1 MTKPAATATYT
12 DAVFRVQDIEQ
23 AKRIILTT
31 ERGLDTETRWQT
43 ETPYLLQQ
51 MLALLPDG
59 ASQLVDFGCGI
70 GRLSKAWLDARPQS
84 TVLGID
90 ISQEMR
96 QLAPGYVQSDRFAAC
111 APAMFDALLA
121 RHWQCDAAIACWI
134 IQHCFDAE
142 KEIARL
148 KAAIK
153 PGGRLFVV
161 NNVTRAVPT
170 DQGWIND
177 GFDVAA
183 SLQRHFKPLALGRLP
198 VEFSSEHIAA
208 NTFLGVYARE

>member
-1 MTKPAATATYT
+1 MPTYS

-31 ERGLDTETRWQT
+31 EKGLDTETRWQT
-43 ETPYLLQQ
+43 ETPFLLQQ
-51 MLALLPDG
+51 MLAWLPDG
-59 ASQLVDFGCGI
+59 QSQVVDFGCGI

-96 QLAPGYVQSDRFAAC
+96 QLAPGYVMSDRFAAC
-111 APAMFDALLA
+111 SPAFFDALLA
-121 RHWQCDAAIACWI
+121 RQWHADAAIACWI

-142 KEIARL
+142 AEVVRL
-148 KAAIK
+148 TNALK

-161 NNVTRAVPT
+161 NNLRRAVPT
-170 DQGWIND
+170 DQGWIDDN
-177 GFDVAA
+177 FDVAA
-183 SLQRHFKPLALGRLP
+183 CLQRHLKPLALGRLP
-198 VEFSSEHIAA
+198 PEVTSEHISKH
-208 NTFLGVYARE
+208 TFVGVYQRAD